1 MTKITPIILSGGI
14 GSRLWPLSTKNLPKQ
29 FLNLP
34 FNSNKTLFEQTLSGL
49 KNKKFEKPIIVCS
62 EGHKFLALESLK
74 SKNKLLYNFLLNKWY
89 FDELYEKVFVKPTKI
104 IGTFFW
110 KSGDIKTID
119 KFGPDGI
126 SKIIKIISNKSTKF
140 QSGYI
145 YDYAFVM
152 LLGLSLLL
160 TIFIFYK

>member
-74 SKNKLLYNFLLNKWY
+74 SKKNFSAILCEKLPKNTASSVILGVIYFSLICNKLF
-89 FDELYEKVFVKPTKI
+89 
-104 IGTFFW
+104 
-110 KSGDIKTID
+110 
-119 KFGPDGI
+119 
-126 SKIIKIISNKSTKF
+126 
-140 QSGYI
+140 
-145 YDYAFVM
+145 
-152 LLGLSLLL
+152 
-160 TIFIFYK
+160 

>member
-74 SKNKLLYNFLLNKWY
+74 VKKKFLGYSLRKI
-89 FDELYEKVFVKPTKI
+89 TKKYC
-104 IGTFFW
+104 F
-110 KSGDIKTID
+110 
-119 KFGPDGI
+119 
-126 SKIIKIISNKSTKF
+126 ISNLRSNLF
-140 QSGYI
+140 NES
-145 YDYAFVM
+145 
-152 LLGLSLLL
+152 S
-160 TIFIFYK
+160 